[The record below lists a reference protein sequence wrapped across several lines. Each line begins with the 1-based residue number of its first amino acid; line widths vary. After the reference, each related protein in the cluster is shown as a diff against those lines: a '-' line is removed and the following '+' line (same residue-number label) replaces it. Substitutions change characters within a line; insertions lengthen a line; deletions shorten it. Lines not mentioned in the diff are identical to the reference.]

1 MAVCPKC
8 GRPLHIWNIKAEC
21 PGCNVN
27 IPNYDWEGR
36 LEQDSVN
43 AEIAWVKFRKFTG
56 NFKSALFGGKLRIVR
71 FIFTFV
77 PLILL
82 VLPLANYSI
91 NLPLLSSSGKNFTLL
106 DFSMNELTSLNW
118 EGILSLCKS
127 DFLGI
132 PITLVLLSV
141 VFLYLAIVFGVLN
154 FVFVLACAPKLNAK
168 ANIVMCIASTVCFV
182 VSPILFNI
190 GINTL
195 ADTSITLLSGS
206 SQYGIIV
213 GIILFVINIVLNAI
227 INKGF
232 KKEIQKN

>member
-43 AEIAWVKFRKFTG
+43 AEIAWVKFRGFTG
-56 NFKSALFGGKLRIVR
+56 NFKSALFGNKLRILR
-71 FIFTFV
+71 FVFTFV

-82 VLPLANYSI
+82 ILPLANYSI
-91 NLPLLSSSGKNFTLL
+91 NLPLLSSSGENFTLL
-106 DFSMNELTSLNW
+106 NFSMNELTSLNW
-118 EGILSLCKS
+118 GSILSLCKS
-127 DFLGI
+127 DILGM
-132 PITLVLLSV
+132 PITLVLLSIV
-141 VFLYLAIVFGVLN
+141 CLYLAIVFGVLN
-154 FVFVLACAPKLNAK
+154 FVFVLVGAPKLNAK
-168 ANIVMCIASTVCFV
+168 TNIAMCIASTVCFV
-182 VSPILFNI
+182 VSPILFNT
-190 GINTL
+190 GISSI

-206 SQYGIIV
+206 SQYGIII
-213 GIILFVINIVLNAI
+213 GIVLFTLNIVLNTI

-232 KKEIQKN
+232 KKEIQEK